1 MTRAQ
6 GQLSGKAGKLS
17 SAHIRKQKDRN
28 FNIIWIVWIFGSV
41 HIRKQQARNIRRS
54 FKVKKFY
61 TYQKVEGQETIH

>member
-6 GQLSGKAGKLS
+6 GQLSGKTGKLS
-17 SAHIRKQKDRN
+17 SA
-28 FNIIWIVWIFGSV
+28 